1 LVGIDIELELSAIG
15 RTAKYINDI
24 IAYSRAMGSLQ
35 CEKMWEIWRLL
46 KQYPTAP
53 AGFGKL
59 ERVRNYLGKLRNPPL
74 RTFKTLTAYGRRG
87 VGGTEI
93 AFQENQASGEV
104 GKMSPTVDKTSF
116 WKRTYSKTQKQRH
129 NAVQVTLDG
138 HEYMAL
144 PDSGSDKNIM
154 TEDFAKQHDIS
165 IQRHEDDKSLFQL
178 GTGKYIQSIGRAYL
192 PCGLSGQLWT
202 LSSQESRWFH
212 VLKECVAPLIV
223 GMEFLE
229 KTKLYTEYKHLL
241 VNCPLSFGD
250 IPTLKYIGSRQA
262 LLNFSADGIPLTGCL
277 DTGADLDFMSLRA
290 AIEHGFK
297 IDRRPEA
304 RTRVMLPDCSIVE
317 TVGQVRTSVQIS
329 EFDMF
334 DMTFNVLAGL
344 PCDAIF
350 SDDFVEQ
357 MDAFNSCSQLS
368 GNESQHRHTLK
379 VLINLGPL
387 QSLFSKRRKPGAINT
402 AQQDHDNEME
412 TEYHRRN
419 KAARLI
425 FKMYD
430 QDEMLKAR
438 EGEGLKVE
446 MFDRIHKHCV
456 YCRSEGPGRMLRRP
470 WLKPPDILNSGSLGA
485 AQPIATGHIR

>member
-1 LVGIDIELELSAIG
+1 MRKVFNVLWSE
-15 RTAKYINDI
+15 
-24 IAYSRAMGSLQ
+24 
-35 CEKMWEIWRLL
+35 
-46 KQYPTAP
+46 P
-53 AGFGKL
+53 AGS
-59 ERVRNYLGKLRNPPL
+59 
-74 RTFKTLTAYGRRG
+74 
-87 VGGTEI
+87 GGTE
-93 AFQENQASGEV
+93 ATLRSERQ
-104 GKMSPTVDKTSF
+104 SF
-116 WKRTYSKTQKQRH
+116 GKRTYSKIQKYRRK
-129 NAVQVTLDG
+129 AVQVTLDG
-138 HEYMAL
+138 HEYTAF

-154 TEDFAKQHDIS
+154 TEDFAEQHGIS

-192 PCGLSGQLWT
+192 PCGLLGQGWMRG
-202 LSSQESRWFH
+202 SQEPRWFH
-212 VLKECVAPLIV
+212 VLKKCVAPLIV

-241 VNCPLSFGD
+241 VDCPFSFGN

-262 LLNFSADGIPLTGCL
+262 SLNFRADGTPLTGCL

-297 IDRRPEA
+297 IDRRQEA

-317 TVGQVRTSVQIS
+317 TVGQVRTSVEIS
-329 EFDMF
+329 EFDKF

-357 MDAFNSCSQLS
+357 TDAFNSCSELS
-368 GNESQHRHTLK
+368 GNETQHRHTLK

-387 QSLFSKRRKPGAINT
+387 QSLFSKKRKPEATNT
-402 AQQDHDNEME
+402 AQQKHDQEME

-419 KAARLI
+419 KAARSI
-425 FKMYD
+425 WKMYD
-430 QDEMLKAR
+430 QDEMSKAR
-438 EGEGLKVE
+438 EAEVLKVE
-446 MFDRIHKHCV
+446 MFDRIHKNCV

-470 WLKPPDILNSGSLGA
+470 GLKPPDIFNSGSLGG
-485 AQPIATGHIR
+485 AQSITTGHIR